1 MNNSDIKIISTL
13 RKNARVSLTKLSKLT
28 SIPVSTIFDK
38 IKFSDVINKHTT
50 LLNFQE
56 LGYHTRANVCVKVS
70 KKDKQSLKEYLRSN
84 SQVNSVFRISSEF
97 DFLFEGIFVN
107 LGEMEDFMDY
117 LEGKFNILDKKVI
130 LVIEDLKRE
139 EFFTEESV
147 I

>member
-1 MNNSDIKIISTL
+1 M
-13 RKNARVSLTKLSKLT
+13 T

-70 KKDKQSLKEYLRSN
+70 KKDKQSLKEYLQSN

-97 DFLFEGIFVN
+97 DFLFEGIFMN